1 MPTAQERYDIERN
14 REIKNVPLL
23 KILKAQIAKSYN
35 AAADIAQIR
44 LEIQGAANLE
54 DWNEYATLL
63 DKLSHIEEVID
74 VTDVVQNEVL
84 PASVLDVNDEL

>member
-14 REIKNVPLL
+14 RDIKNVPLL

-44 LEIQGAANLE
+44 LEIQGAANL
-54 DWNEYATLL
+54 
-63 DKLSHIEEVID
+63 SVF
-74 VTDVVQNEVL
+74 VL
-84 PASVLDVNDEL
+84 HTGYSLVLYYVF